1 VKEEVAMSLR
11 LQLCT
16 LAAGMFL
23 SVAVVSAATA
33 SQGPGTAPGT
43 ASSSTQLAMAIV
55 IYGGAALILA
65 ASLVVAIRRRFSKR

>member
-1 VKEEVAMSLR
+1 MSLPLR
-11 LQLCT
+11 LCA

-23 SVAVVSAATA
+23 FVTVTTAALA

-55 IYGGAALILA
+55 IYGSVALILA
-65 ASLVVAIRRRFSKR
+65 AGLAAAIRRRFSKR